1 MKERAFGSIV
11 AATVAGL
18 FVVGTA
24 QAKDKAEKA
33 GEKAKPY
40 CATTKEK
47 QSSCKGHGNA
57 SCAGQNTKAGEG
69 WIAAKDAA
77 ECASK
82 EGVWKEK

>member
-24 QAKDKAEKA
+24 QAKDKAAAK
-33 GEKAKPY
+33 GENKPY

-57 SCAGQNTKAGEG
+57 SCAGQNKKAGDG
-69 WIAAKDAA
+69 WIEAKDAA
-77 ECASK
+77 ECTSK

>member
-1 MKERAFGSIV
+1 MKERAFGTIV

-24 QAKDKAEKA
+24 QAKDAAEK
-33 GEKAKPY
+33 GEHKAY

-47 QSSCKGHGNA
+47 QSSCKGHGNP
-57 SCAGQNTKAGEG
+57 SCAGQNTKAGQG
-69 WIAAKDAA
+69 WIEAKDAA
-77 ECASK
+77 ECKSK